1 MFKFFKWLKGHDDD
15 DLAYIILFGRPER
28 RRLQQSTS
36 QYQGPARVTHVD
48 RQNLPS
54 ERQKKHKET
63 YDEHKNKVEAAQQQK
78 ITLEDIIINDFLQR
92 IFFITVNFGKINNV
106 AKNFQI

>member
-1 MFKFFKWLKGHDDD
+1 MFKFFKCLKGHDDD
-15 DLAYIILFGRPER
+15 DLAYIILFGRPEH
-28 RRLQQSTS
+28 RLQQSTS